1 MSRFD
6 EIKNERLRKIKE
18 LKELNINPYPEK
30 SNRSHMI
37 NDVLVDFND
46 LLNSKK
52 EIHISGRV
60 MSLRKMGALN
70 FLNLKDESNNIQV
83 VLKKDEINED
93 KFNVFKKY
101 IDIGDFIQV
110 SGIAFETK
118 TKEPSIFLND
128 FVILSKSINP
138 LPSEFYGLSDE
149 EEKIRKRYL
158 DLIMNSDVKKN
169 FDMRFKI
176 IKLIRD
182 FLAEKSFIEVETPII
197 QPQYGGA
204 LAKPFKT
211 HLNALDMDAYLR
223 IAPELYLKRLLVG
236 GYERIFEMGKCFRNE
251 GIDREHNP
259 EFTMLELYQAYAS
272 KEDLMILLEE
282 LVKYLCEHLNID
294 LNFQYPFPRI
304 TFNEFI
310 KNKSGLDFDND
321 NISKF
326 IDFLKSKNIEVEENV
341 SKGKLADEIIKLY
354 RSELKDPIFL
364 INHPLEISPL
374 AKEYSEDS
382 TKASRFHLL
391 INGMEISNGFS
402 ELNDPVEQRKR
413 LEQQQK
419 ELTQGDSEA
428 HPLDENFIEAI
439 EYGMPQAAGLGIGI
453 ARIVSVFTK
462 TSSIKDVLPFPF
474 IKNN

>member
-6 EIKNERLRKIKE
+6 EIRSERLRKIKE
-18 LKELNINPYPEK
+18 LRELNINPYPEK
-30 SNRSHMI
+30 SNRTHKIIDIKS
-37 NDVLVDFND
+37 NFSNF
-46 LLNSKK
+46 LNSQ
-52 EIHISGRV
+52 ESINISGRI
-60 MSLRKMGALN
+60 MSLRKMGSLN
-70 FLNLKDESNNIQV
+70 FLNLKDESDNIQV
-83 VLKKDEINED
+83 VIQKDSLSED
-93 KFNVFKKY
+93 KFNIFKKY
-101 IDIGDFIQV
+101 FDIGDFVQI
-110 SGIAFETK
+110 SGTAFKTK
-118 TKEPSIFLND
+118 TDEPSIFLTD
-128 FVILSKSINP
+128 FLILSKSLSP

-158 DLIMNSDVKKN
+158 DLIMNSEVKKN

-176 IKLIRD
+176 IKLTRD
-182 FLAEKSFIEVETPII
+182 FLAENGFIEVETPII

-236 GYERIFEMGKCFRNE
+236 GYEKIFEIGKCFRNE

-272 KEDLMILLEE
+272 KEDLMKLLED
-282 LVKYLCEHLNID
+282 LVKYLCDKLNIN
-294 LNFQYPFPRI
+294 LNFKYPFPKI
-304 TFNEFI
+304 TFNQFI
-310 KNKSGLDFDND
+310 FDKSQLDFDKD
-321 NISKF
+321 DISKF
-326 IDFLKSKNIEVEENV
+326 VDFLKSKNVEVEDNV

-354 RSELKDPIFL
+354 RNELKDPVFL

-374 AKEYSEDS
+374 AKEYCEDN

-419 ELTQGDSEA
+419 ELSQGDSEA
-428 HPLDENFIEAI
+428 HPLDESFIEAI

-453 ARIVSVFTK
+453 ARIISVFTQ